1 MSHALLPA
9 LARTVFPIM
18 ETKAAERNRTHSD
31 KGGFP
36 TCLRRRKNALLL
48 SGVLIVP
55 FTVTAEFGRADGVRL
70 EVTNTRPQ

>member
-1 MSHALLPA
+1 MSHALLRA

-18 ETKAAERNRTHSD
+18 EAAERDRTHD
-31 KGGFP
+31 YRGFP

>member
-1 MSHALLPA
+1 MHFFQLLLEQFSQSWKPKPRNGTE
-9 LARTVFPIM
+9 RTA
-18 ETKAAERNRTHSD
+18 TG
-31 KGGFP
+31 GGFP
-36 TCLRRRKNALLL
+36 TFLRRRKNALLL